1 MKQKKNLI
9 LILGGSERNME
20 ERSKYSFRSFPLN
33 DSHIPFTGF
42 EEEFSFFKDFVGKHF
57 SQVKEVSFIHSYDT
71 WTNIK
76 NTQAIWQKYE
86 SIYCATEKWH
96 RKRTLKLF
104 HLLGRKNGIEIED
117 KKGEEASNARLLCVP
132 YSTLLSARFMPVIAR
147 ILRLLKK

>member
-1 MKQKKNLI
+1 MEQEKNLI
-9 LILGGSERNME
+9 LILGGPERNMK

-33 DSHIPFTGF
+33 DSHILFTGF
-42 EEEFSFFKDFVGKHF
+42 KEEFLVFKDFVGKHF
-57 SQVKEVSFIHSYDT
+57 PQVKEVSFIHSYDT

-96 RKRTLKLF
+96 GKRTLKLF
-104 HLLGRKNGIEIED
+104 HLLGRKKGIEMHYTGG
-117 KKGEEASNARLLCVP
+117 KEASNAGLLYIL
-132 YSTLLSARFMPVIAR
+132 YSTHISSMIMSVIAR